1 MSFINFLNY
10 KKYIGRSTD
19 AQAARIG
26 HVNAVHSDLNLTKAE
41 YSLPDGEGDVNVT
54 TKAGVIL
61 IEAGIQSLSD
71 VRFNIVSESI
81 TTQTVL
87 IATVINESNALTA
100 INCVRDTGSISV
112 SIANMSLSQASGVYL
127 HFLII

>member
-1 MSFINFLNY
+1 MSFINIFNY
-10 KKYIGRSTD
+10 KKYFKKTSD
-19 AQAARIG
+19 AQVARVG
-26 HVNAVHSDLNLTKAE
+26 HVNAVYSDLNLTKAE
-41 YSLPDGEGDVNVT
+41 YSLPDGEGDVNIT
-54 TKAGVIL
+54 TKAGVIF

-71 VRFNIVSESI
+71 VRFNILSESI

-100 INCVRDTGSISV
+100 VNCVRETGAISV